1 MSTPILKLI
10 YKNKKNKTK
19 KNNTNNIIQNAILK
33 TKLKTETQ
41 VETHSNTIKNTKKN
55 KKDKKNNLTKRK
67 KIKKKPQI
75 LLEST
80 DPNNMYVVMIT
91 SKSELNDSRK
101 KGNTYINW
109 LSIVNSD
116 NSDTTKEDD
125 IIPYKIQKKN
135 KGIYKFK
142 IHLYSLSNNENVT
155 EKINNIKDIIN
166 TNIKKCQKNNDYTEI
181 LNNIEPLLGKNLD
194 NREFI
199 INTKYNKYKRY
210 LIQEAMRNMFNV
222 ALLILK

>member
-19 KNNTNNIIQNAILK
+19 KNNTNNIIENAIAK

-41 VETHSNTIKNTKKN
+41 IETHSNTIKNTKKN

-116 NSDTTKEDD
+116 VSKEDD
-125 IIPYKIQKKN
+125 IIPYKIQKTNRSIIKKLN
-135 KGIYKFK
+135 TDKGIYKFK
-142 IHLYSLSNNENVT
+142 IHLYSISNDENIIN
-155 EKINNIKDIIN
+155 KIKEIIKQNIKQS
-166 TNIKKCQKNNDYTEI
+166 KKNNDYTEI

-194 NREFI
+194 NRELI
-199 INTKYNKYKRY
+199 INTKYYNSGPMKAY
-210 LIQEAMRNMFNV
+210 LLGQVMLS
-222 ALLILK
+222 LLR